1 MLASLIPTILPTVTD
16 IIGRFLPEDEEAK
29 QKVKREIEAKLTDH
43 LAQIDLA
50 QIAVNREEA
59 KGNWFQASWRPAT
72 GWCCVLALFWTYIAC
87 PIAQFVLAQ
96 TGHLIDLPSLDMS
109 QMMPILLGLL
119 GLGAYRSYE
128 RVKKV
133 NR

>member
-1 MLASLIPTILPTVTD
+1 MLASLIPTLLPAVTNV
-16 IIGRFLPEDEEAK
+16 IERFLPEDKEAQAK
-29 QKVKREIEAKLTDH
+29 AKREIEQKLTDH

-72 GWCCVLALFWTYIAC
+72 GWCCVLALFWTYIGM
-87 PIAQFVLAQ
+87 PIAQFVLAH

-133 NR
+133 NK